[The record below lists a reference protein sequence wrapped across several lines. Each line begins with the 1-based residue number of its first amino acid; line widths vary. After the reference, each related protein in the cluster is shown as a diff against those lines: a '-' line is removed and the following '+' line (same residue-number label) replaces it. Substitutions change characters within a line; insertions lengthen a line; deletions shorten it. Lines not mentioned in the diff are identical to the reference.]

1 MIVYKINFRK
11 RAAKEYIEAISW
23 YKERSLQAAE
33 NFVLIVQQTLK
44 EIEIQPKNFRIIYK
58 QFHQVKTKKF
68 PYNIVYFIDEKQ
80 DAVIITTV
88 FHQKRN
94 PKKKFR

>member
-1 MIVYKINFRK
+1 MAYQINFRK
-11 RAAKEYIEAISW
+11 KAAKEYIAAIAW

-33 NFVLIVQQTLK
+33 NFVLMAQAALK
-44 EIEIQPKNFRIIYK
+44 EIEIQPENFRIVYN

-68 PYNIVYFIDEKQ
+68 PYNIVYFIDEKKK
-80 DAVIITTV
+80 AVVITIF

-94 PKKKFR
+94 PKKKFS